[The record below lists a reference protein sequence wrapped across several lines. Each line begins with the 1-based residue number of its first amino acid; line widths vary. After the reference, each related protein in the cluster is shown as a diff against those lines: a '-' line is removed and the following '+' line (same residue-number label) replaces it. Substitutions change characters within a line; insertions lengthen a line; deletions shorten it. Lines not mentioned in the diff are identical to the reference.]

1 MESDSQITTRR
12 LAAPGSKVA
21 DGRGRSPN
29 RDGDFGIGHAE
40 FFDSFG
46 PDCLHEPDVTV
57 FRSVLSTAFR
67 NGVPLECL
75 PMTIGERIRFAREH
89 GPLGKVSRKDLAAAS
104 GIAYTTLAD
113 VENGHSET
121 TTALHRIAKRLQV
134 RVEWLETG
142 RKPMEATA
150 DDQGEDWTNVIGVQQ
165 AAALGDGAEPDEY
178 AETHKLKF
186 RADSLKRK
194 HLRPDKLAVI
204 YGKGDS
210 MWPTIKNGDAI
221 LIDTSDKE
229 PRDEKLF
236 VITYGRDLF
245 AKRLVK
251 LGDRWFIDSD
261 NKTDPKWKRPIPV
274 EEAKGFEIHGRVR
287 WIGSWED

>member
-1 MESDSQITTRR
+1 MVDMDTLAER
-12 LAAPGSKVA
+12 LLSARTEKNATQDDLAKLV
-21 DGRGRSPN
+21 GRSKQAISKIES
-29 RDGDFGIGHAE
+29 GGT
-40 FFDSFG
+40 
-46 PDCLHEPDVTV
+46 LEPATSTLEPIARFLGVNL
-57 FRSVLSTAFR
+57 RWLSTGMGPRYISEGIADAGWADVL
-67 NGVPLECL
+67 GV
-75 PMTIGERIRFAREH
+75 
-89 GPLGKVSRKDLAAAS
+89 KQAAS
-104 GIAYTTLAD
+104 
-113 VENGHSET
+113 
-121 TTALHRIAKRLQV
+121 
-134 RVEWLETG
+134 
-142 RKPMEATA
+142 
-150 DDQGEDWTNVIGVQQ
+150 
-165 AAALGDGAEPDEY
+165 LGDGAEPDEY

-186 RADSLKRK
+186 RADSLRRK

-210 MWPTIKNGDAI
+210 MWPTIKDGDAI
-221 LIDTSDKE
+221 LVDLADKE

-261 NKTDPKWKRPIPV
+261 NKSDPKWKRPIPV

>member
-1 MESDSQITTRR
+1 M
-12 LAAPGSKVA
+12 
-21 DGRGRSPN
+21 
-29 RDGDFGIGHAE
+29 
-40 FFDSFG
+40 
-46 PDCLHEPDVTV
+46 
-57 FRSVLSTAFR
+57 
-67 NGVPLECL
+67 ECL